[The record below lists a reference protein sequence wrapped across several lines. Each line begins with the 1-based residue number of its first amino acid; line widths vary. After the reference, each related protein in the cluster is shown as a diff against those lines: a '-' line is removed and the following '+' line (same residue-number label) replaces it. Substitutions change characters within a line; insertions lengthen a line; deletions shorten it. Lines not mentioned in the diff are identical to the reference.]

1 MGAKIQYSKQNYGVS
16 NISSYIFWISRI
28 PTLTREAELSL
39 AKKVR
44 EVSDRKAIKELA
56 ASHMKLVIK
65 ISRCYSGY
73 GLPQED
79 IIQEGSVGL
88 LKAIRKFD
96 PKLGV
101 RLASFAVYWIRSE
114 VREFVIKNW
123 RIIKIATT
131 KSQRK
136 LFFNLKGIYK
146 NKNLF
151 SKREINLISKRLGI
165 GMKQIHNMQQ
175 RLTKSD
181 KSFDVKEENNEE
193 RNLYS
198 PENFVKSNLLEPQLE
213 VERENWLNY
222 YTKKI
227 YSAINSLDD
236 RSKEILQHRW
246 MEEGRKLTLKQL
258 AIRHN
263 ISIERV
269 RQIEKNIISLI
280 RSNIKMK

>member
-1 MGAKIQYSKQNYGVS
+1 
-16 NISSYIFWISRI
+16 
-28 PTLTREAELSL
+28 
-39 AKKVR
+39 
-44 EVSDRKAIKELA
+44 
-56 ASHMKLVIK
+56 
-65 ISRCYSGY
+65 
-73 GLPQED
+73 
-79 IIQEGSVGL
+79 
-88 LKAIRKFD
+88 
-96 PKLGV
+96 
-101 RLASFAVYWIRSE
+101 
-114 VREFVIKNW
+114 
-123 RIIKIATT
+123 
-131 KSQRK
+131 
-136 LFFNLKGIYK
+136 
-146 NKNLF
+146 
-151 SKREINLISKRLGI
+151 
-165 GMKQIHNMQQ
+165 MKQIHNMQQ

-269 RQIEKNIISLI
+269 PQIEKNIISLI